1 MSDETKP
8 TDFTQ
13 KDTESDANLTNT
25 ESSSDYTESDA
36 NLTNT
41 ESSSDYIKE
50 EKIITENKSTNNNLL
65 RGMVIALA
73 IATFFAG
80 FTLGNNLD
88 EPEITREDIRALEEK
103 IENLNLPT
111 SVPQPS
117 QPAQAAGPSQPQ
129 IFRVSLDDD
138 PFKGDPDAPVT
149 IVEFSDFQCPFCAR
163 FYQQTLSQ
171 LEENYIDTGKVKFV
185 YRDLPLD
192 SLHPNARTTHIAA
205 ECADEQGR
213 FWEYHDILFE
223 SQGQWNRLASEDL
236 ENSLK
241 QYAQDLSLDGPSFET
256 CLSSDEI
263 ADEVNKDALEARS
276 YGSTGTPT
284 FFIGTEKDGFTK
296 LTGAQPYSSFQR
308 AIDSLLG

>member
-1 MSDETKP
+1 MSDEIKP

-13 KDTESDANLTNT
+13 KDTESDANLTNK
-25 ESSSDYTESDA
+25 ESPSDYTR
-36 NLTNT
+36 
-41 ESSSDYIKE
+41 E
-50 EKIITENKSTNNNLL
+50 EKITTVKNSTNNNLL
-65 RGMVIALA
+65 KGMVIAIA

-88 EPEITREDIRALEEK
+88 GPEPEITKEDIRALEEK
-103 IENLNLPT
+103 IEDLKPST
-111 SVPQPS
+111 SSP
-117 QPAQAAGPSQPQ
+117 QPAQAAQPNQPQ
-129 IFRVSLDDD
+129 IFRISIDDD

-163 FYQQTLSQ
+163 FFQQTLSQ
-171 LEENYIDTGKVKFV
+171 LEENYINTGKVKFV

-192 SLHPNARTTHIAA
+192 SIHPNARPTHIAA
-205 ECADEQGR
+205 ECADEQGK

-223 SQGQWNRLASEDL
+223 NQGQWNRLASEDL

-241 QYAQDLSLDGPSFET
+241 QYAQDLGLDVPSFET

-263 ADEVNKDALEARS
+263 ADEVNRDALEARS
-276 YGSTGTPT
+276 YGASGTPT
-284 FFIGTEKDGFTK
+284 FFIGTEKDGFIK

-308 AIDSLLG
+308 EIDSQLD